1 MKRAADV
8 VVVGAG
14 PAGVITALGL
24 ARAGL
29 EVTVLESEAGIV
41 NSPRAIVYH
50 WSAIQ
55 GMDALG
61 ILEDAQAQGFI
72 KQDYQFRSFATGEIF
87 AFSLSL
93 LEGHTPY
100 PYNLHLGQHDL
111 AAIALKHLK
120 RIPGNTVR
128 FNTRATSVSQD
139 EETIT
144 VSAVGP
150 EGPEDFRARFLIGAD
165 GARSTM
171 RGALGLGFE
180 GFTWPDRV
188 VATNVRYD
196 FEKHGFARSTM
207 YMDPV
212 HWAVIAKI
220 DDTNLW
226 RCSYG
231 EDASLPEEEVL
242 QRVPEH
248 YRALFPGDEPYEL
261 VMAAPYRMHQ
271 RAAER
276 MRVGRALLIGDAAH
290 VTNPVGGLG
299 LTAGLFDA
307 YALAPVLAAV
317 IHGEARDAVL
327 DRWAEDRRRIFLDL
341 VSPAASENK
350 RRLAESDPERQRQD
364 YARMRRIC
372 EDPEFALEAM
382 RFTAKLHS
390 APFVARKLGAPA

>member
-14 PAGVITALGL
+14 PAGVMTALGL

-29 EVTVLESEAGIV
+29 NVTVLECEAHIV
-41 NSPRAIVYH
+41 HSPRAIVYH

-55 GMDALG
+55 GMDELG
-61 ILEDAQAQGFI
+61 ILADAKAQGFT
-72 KQDYQFRSFATGEIF
+72 KQDYQFRSYATGEIF
-87 AFSLSL
+87 AFDLSV

-100 PYNLHLGQHDL
+100 PFNLHLGQHEL
-111 AAIALKHLK
+111 AAIALRHFA

-128 FNTRATSVSQD
+128 FHTRAMSITQD
-139 EETIT
+139 EESVT
-144 VSAVGP
+144 VSVETP
-150 EGPEDFRARFLIGAD
+150 EGPQEFKGRFLIGAD
-165 GARSTM
+165 GARSTI
-171 RGALGLGFE
+171 RSVLGLGFD

-220 DDTNLW
+220 DNTNLW

-231 EDASLPEEEVL
+231 EDASLPEEEVA

-248 YRALFPGDEPYEL
+248 FSALFPGNEPYQL
-261 VMAAPYRMHQ
+261 LMSAPYRMHQ
-271 RAAER
+271 RATER
-276 MRVGRALLIGDAAH
+276 MRAKRALLIGDAAH

-307 YALAPVLAAV
+307 YALAPALAAV
-317 IHGEARDAVL
+317 IRGEADDTVL
-327 DRWAEDRRRIFLDL
+327 DRWAEDRRRIFLEL
-341 VSPAASENK
+341 VSPAACENK
-350 RRLAESDPERQRQD
+350 RRLAESNSEIQRQD
-364 YARMRRIC
+364 YARMRRLC
-372 EDPEFALEAM
+372 EDPEFRLEAVC
-382 RFTAKLHS
+382 FTAKLHS
-390 APFVARKLGAPA
+390 APLVARKLGAAA

>member
-1 MKRAADV
+1 MRPDADV
-8 VVVGAG
+8 AVVGAG

-29 EVTVLESEAGIV
+29 KVAVLESEAGII

-50 WSAIQ
+50 WSALQ
-55 GMDALG
+55 GLDALG
-61 ILEDAQAQGFI
+61 ILEDAKAQGFI

-87 AFSLSL
+87 AFNLSV

-111 AAIALKHLK
+111 AAIALKHFT
-120 RIPGNTVR
+120 RIAGNAVR
-128 FNTRATSVSQD
+128 FNTRAISFSQD
-139 EETIT
+139 EEGVT
-144 VSAVGP
+144 VRA
-150 EGPEDFRARFLIGAD
+150 EGPGGAEDVRARFLVGAD
-165 GARSTM
+165 GARSTI
-171 RGALGLGFE
+171 RGGLGLGFD

-212 HWAVIAKI
+212 HWAVTAKI
-220 DDTNLW
+220 DNTNLW

-231 EDASLPEEEVL
+231 EDASLSEEEVVN
-242 QRVPEH
+242 RVPAH
-248 YRALFPGDEPYEL
+248 YKALLPGGEPYEL
-261 VMAAPYRMHQ
+261 VMVAPYRMHQ

-276 MRVGRALLIGDAAH
+276 MRVGRVLLIGDAAH

-307 YALAPVLAAV
+307 YALAPALAAV
-317 IHGEARDAVL
+317 IFGEADDMVL
-327 DRWAEDRRRIFLDL
+327 ERWAEDRRRIFLDL
-341 VSPAASENK
+341 VSPAACENK
-350 RRLAESDPERQRQD
+350 RRLAESDPVRQRQD
-364 YARMRRIC
+364 YARMRRMC
-372 EDPEFALEAM
+372 DDPEFLLEALH
-382 RFTAKLHS
+382 FTAKLHS